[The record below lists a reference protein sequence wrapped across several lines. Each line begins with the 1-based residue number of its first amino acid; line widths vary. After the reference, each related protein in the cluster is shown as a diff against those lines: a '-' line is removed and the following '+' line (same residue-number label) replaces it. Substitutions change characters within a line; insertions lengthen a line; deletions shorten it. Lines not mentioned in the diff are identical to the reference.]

1 MQGSVREVDTIIFQL
16 LLLLFIAIIIVM
28 RERLAAAVFLQWT
41 KMLYITTE
49 FFRICVTKYLQRIRG
64 QEGEKIVKKN

>member
-1 MQGSVREVDTIIFQL
+1 MQGSVREVDTITFQL

-49 FFRICVTKYLQRIRG
+49 FFRICVTISKGLEGRK
-64 QEGEKIVKKN
+64 GEKFVNKN